1 MELLSLVDWSI
12 IYSRLSACLL
22 PAHLSL
28 ASLHKFCTRKT
39 AVSQSYCSLLFYL
52 FLWLFFWLLPLL
64 RISSRID
71 YLKNSYASCKT
82 SKCNSSLKPSP
93 IDQERSNYVFPPLFL
108 YRFCLLL
115 FSRQELGMHVVH
127 PGKLVLTL
135 KHCSQPFLSR
145 YILSYLF
152 YMVIILIHIPW
163 HIPVIF
169 FNKPLYCK
177 VFIT

>member
-1 MELLSLVDWSI
+1 MELLSLVDWSTLTCPPVS
-12 IYSRLSACLL
+12 YLPTCLL
-22 PAHLSL
+22 PLCTNSVPEKLQFPKVTALCYFIFICDFSFGYFLCLEFSLTLITWRIPMHPVKHL
-28 ASLHKFCTRKT
+28 
-39 AVSQSYCSLLFYL
+39 
-52 FLWLFFWLLPLL
+52 
-64 RISSRID
+64 
-71 YLKNSYASCKT
+71 
-82 SKCNSSLKPSP
+82 KCNSSLKPSP
-93 IDQERSNYVFPPLFL
+93 IDQERSNYVFPSLFR

-115 FSRQELGMHVVH
+115 FSPQELGMHVVH

-163 HIPVIF
+163 HTPVIF
-169 FNKPLYCK
+169 INKPLYCK